1 MNIKKGDTVKILYGK
16 ERGRRGPVVAVDPK
30 RERVIV
36 EGLNLYKR
44 HLKGDGR
51 TRTSEIVTI
60 EKPFPISKVMLV
72 CPSCDK
78 PTRVG
83 IKQDGDNKVRVCKRC
98 GKEIVVDKPVKK
110 ETVKKEEKK
119 ETKKKTT
126 KKEATKKETKKKTT
140 KKSTKSKSGS
150 KK

>member
-16 ERGRRGPVVAVDPK
+16 ERGRRGPVVAVDPTK
-30 RERVIV
+30 ERVIV

-60 EKPFPISKVMLV
+60 EKPFPISKVMLI

-83 IKQDGDNKVRVCKRC
+83 IKQEGDKKVRVCKKC
-98 GKEIVVDKPVKK
+98 GKEIISDNPEKK

-126 KKEATKKETKKKTT
+126 KK
-140 KKSTKSKSGS
+140 STKSKSES